1 MSSNAHP
8 NPKTKIFQK
17 ANNHMMSKSS
27 EENERLGPNTQQLW
41 TREVV
46 RDSTTELDMIQQQ
59 QVITVSW

>member
-8 NPKTKIFQK
+8 NPKRKIFQK
-17 ANNHMMSKSS
+17 ANNQMMSS
-27 EENERLGPNTQQLW
+27 EEKKRVGPNTQQLW

-59 QVITVSW
+59 QVITVSWK